1 MRRRRI
7 EAIVA
12 GVALLALAAW
22 MYAPTLGAGFTSDFT
37 AHVHFF
43 EERAQIGWWNSFGWR
58 SNLPVLF
65 GLMYAFYM
73 VFHLEGLPWYLLFT
87 LLHALNALGVFLLVR
102 RLLPETRNGSQ
113 LPAAVAALWFLL
125 GPYQAEA
132 VVWKVCLHYLLV
144 TGSLLAMLLM
154 LTGRP
159 GPWPATRWILFHL
172 AFAAALFSLEIAF
185 IFPLVLVL
193 AAWWWGNEQGRPAA
207 ETRRRIGGILL
218 PQIALLTLG
227 FVWNRVRLG
236 VWVGH
241 YGADTH
247 LSAGPTEIV
256 SHILNYFLKYL
267 LFTREWPHAAK
278 AWLGDWHQHASAS
291 LWVVASISLLLLG
304 FLLWRSRHMDR
315 PSRLALG
322 ALVLFF
328 LALAPVI
335 TLYFA
340 YTGHS
345 ENDRYGYVAAA
356 LLAIAVAAALSR
368 LPRPVFL
375 AAGILLLGLQGAL
388 LGKHADRWRQAER
401 LQAALLTDYR
411 WADAPEVWVLGMPDS
426 YDGIPLFRGFVP
438 GEGLQDAL
446 RYVGGK
452 PIRGR
457 IREMASQVVRH
468 PDDGLVVAFPDS
480 LSAMVS
486 FRQWGNWFMR
496 EGKGATDHSGA
507 DYAVRFADGSY
518 TLRFEKPD
526 SGRLLVWADGGRW
539 RSRNP

>member
-1 MRRRRI
+1 M
-7 EAIVA
+7 A
-12 GVALLALAAW
+12 GLVLFALAAW

-37 AHVHFF
+37 AHVRFF
-43 EERAQIGWWNSFGWR
+43 EERAHVGWWNSFGWR

-65 GLMYAFYM
+65 GLMYAFYKA
-73 VFHLEGLPWYLLFT
+73 FHLEALPWFLLFT
-87 LLHALNALGVFLLVR
+87 LLHALNALGVFLLTR
-102 RLLPETRNGSQ
+102 RLLPETRNGAL
-113 LPAAVAALWFLL
+113 LPAALAALWFLL
-125 GPYQAEA
+125 GPYQAEP

-144 TGSLLAMLLM
+144 TGSLLAMLLL

-159 GPWPATRWILFHL
+159 GPWPLSRWVLFHL

-185 IFPLVLVL
+185 VFPFILVL
-193 AAWWWGNEQGRPAA
+193 AAWWWGAEQGRPAG
-207 ETRRRIGGILL
+207 ETRRRIAGILL
-218 PQIALLTLG
+218 PQLVLLGLG
-227 FVWNRVRLG
+227 FVWNRLRLG
-236 VWVGH
+236 AWVGH

-267 LFTREWPHAAK
+267 LLTREWPHAAK
-278 AWLGDWHQHASAS
+278 AWLGDWHVHDPVSMWAVAGLS
-291 LWVVASISLLLLG
+291 LVLLAGLPWLT
-304 FLLWRSRHMDR
+304 RRMER
-315 PSRLALG
+315 PARLAVG

-356 LLAIAVAAALSR
+356 LLAIAVASALSY
-368 LPRPVFL
+368 LPRPAFL
-375 AAGILLLGLQGAL
+375 AAGLLLVGVQAAL
-388 LGKHADRWRQAER
+388 LAEHADRWRQAER
-401 LQAALLTDYR
+401 LQSALLADYR

-452 PIRGR
+452 PVRGR
-457 IREMASQVVRH
+457 IREMASQVVQH
-468 PDDGLVVAFPDS
+468 PDDGLRVAFPDS
-480 LSAMVS
+480 LSVTVS

-496 EGKGATDHSGA
+496 EGKGATDHAGE
-507 DYAVRFADGSY
+507 DYALRFSDGAY
-518 TLRFEKPD
+518 TLRFTKSD
-526 SGRLLVWADGGRW
+526 STRLLVWTDGGRW
-539 RSRNP
+539 RSGNP

>member
-1 MRRRRI
+1 MPRHRI
-7 EAIVA
+7 EAIA
-12 GVALLALAAW
+12 AAIILSALAAW

-37 AHVHFF
+37 AHVRFF
-43 EERAQIGWWNSFGWR
+43 EERSQIGWWNSFGWR

-65 GLMYAFYM
+65 GLMYAFYK
-73 VFHLEGLPWYLLFT
+73 VFHLQALPWFLLFT
-87 LLHALNALGVFLLVR
+87 MLHALNALGVFLLTR
-102 RLLPETRNGSQ
+102 RLLPDTRQGSL
-113 LPAAVAALWFLL
+113 LPAALAALWFLL

-144 TGSLLAMLLM
+144 TGSLLAMMLL

-159 GPWPATRWILFHL
+159 GPWPAGRWALFHL
-172 AFAAALFSLEIAF
+172 LFAVALFSLEIAL
-185 IFPLVLVL
+185 IFPFIL
-193 AAWWWGNEQGRPAA
+193 ALTAWWWGREQVSPAG
-207 ETRRRIGGILL
+207 EIRRRIGSILL
-218 PQIALLTLG
+218 PQLVLLTTG
-227 FVWNRVRLG
+227 FVWNRLRLG
-236 VWVGH
+236 TWVGH

-247 LSAGPTEIV
+247 LALDPAELV

-267 LFTREWPHAAK
+267 LLTREWPHAAK
-278 AWLGDWHQHASAS
+278 AWLGDWHQHAPAS
-291 LWVVASISLLLLG
+291 LWAAASVSLTLLA
-304 FLLWRSRHMDR
+304 FLLWRSRRMER
-315 PSRLALG
+315 PAKLALG

-356 LLAIAVAAALSR
+356 LLALALSAALSH
-368 LPRPVFL
+368 LPRPAFL
-375 AAGILLLGLQGAL
+375 AAGLLVLGIQVAL
-388 LGKHADRWRQAER
+388 LTEHTDRWRQAER
-401 LQAALLTDYR
+401 LQSALLADYR

-452 PIRGR
+452 PVRGS
-457 IREMASQVVRH
+457 IREMASQVVQR
-468 PDDGLVVAFPDS
+468 PGDGLIVTFPDS
-480 LSAMVS
+480 LSANVS

-496 EGKGATDHSGA
+496 EGKGATDHGGD
-507 DYAVRFADGSY
+507 DYAVHFAEGAY
-518 TLRFEKPD
+518 TLQFRDPD
-526 SGRLLVWADGGRW
+526 NSRRLLWADGGRW
-539 RSRNP
+539 RIGNP